1 MTARAAKGSF
11 PYPHRTVA
19 EVDDAET
26 SMIGWGRGPGALD
39 RFIGLGFDHGASG
52 LQVRSRLPDVPC
64 GRCGARGMC
73 DHRRVAA

>member
-1 MTARAAKGSF
+1 MKPRAAPAIW

-19 EVDDAET
+19 EVDAAEAN
-26 SMIGWGRGPGALD
+26 MIGWGRGPGALD

-52 LQVRSRLPDVPC
+52 LQIRSTLPDAPC

-73 DHRRVAA
+73 EHRRAAA